1 MVSKFTGWLK
11 KNLATA
17 KPNQPDETD
26 EGPNAAGA
34 DMFNQDGSQQ
44 NSREARFSGRADRG

>member
-17 KPNQPDETD
+17 KPSQPDETD
-26 EGPNAAGA
+26 EGPNAGA